1 MQTFMTNAS
10 FYMCAQAL
18 DNKRLGKQRVEAYQI
33 LRVLKG
39 LSKGWKN
46 HPAVLMWV
54 GHEAYL
60 SNYIDFMCE
69 EWKKRGFKDS
79 VSEKARLLQPW
90 TGGAQ
95 APQWW
100 SDPNTLSLVTASHRS
115 NLLRKDPDHYGKFGW
130 KEPNDLPY
138 FWPVTKADLELRRV
152 LDFCP

>member
-1 MQTFMTNAS
+1 M
-10 FYMCAQAL
+10 
-18 DNKRLGKQRVEAYQI
+18 EAYQI

-90 TGGAQ
+90 TGGASPPVVER
-95 APQWW
+95 PQH
-100 SDPNTLSLVTASHRS
+100 A
-115 NLLRKDPDHYGKFGW
+115 
-130 KEPNDLPY
+130 LPGY
-138 FWPVTKADLELRRV
+138 SIPPQQPSEER
-152 LDFCP
+152 P